1 MGGTENTD
9 RRLRFGI
16 YRKLWVSQVVLM
28 VKNPPANARD
38 IRETVSIPGL
48 GRCPGE
54 GHGNLLQYLACRIPW
69 TDEPGRLSSKES
81 DMIEVT

>member
-1 MGGTENTD
+1 
-9 RRLRFGI
+9 
-16 YRKLWVSQVVLM
+16 M

-54 GHGNLLQYLACRIPW
+54 GHGNLLQYLAWRIPW

-81 DMIEVT
+81 DMIEVA